1 MDTDPT
7 AYDKLVE
14 KYHPDMWAQ
23 VIHYLIEFMEK
34 HDALVDFE
42 WAKCHVVSSQV
53 FNDATSKL
61 MFDRND
67 DQSADFAE
75 NVLNTLLGEY
85 INDN

>member
-7 AYDKLVE
+7 LYHRERA
-14 KYHPDMWAQ
+14 KYHPDVWDK
-23 VIHYLIEFMEK
+23 VIQYLLDFLAK
-34 HDALVDFE
+34 YDALKDFE
-42 WAKCHVVSSQV
+42 WAKCHVASSQV

-75 NVLNTLLGEY
+75 NVFNTLLGEY
-85 INDN
+85 INDK

>member
-1 MDTDPT
+1 M
-7 AYDKLVE
+7 V
-14 KYHPDMWAQ
+14 Q
-23 VIHYLIEFMEK
+23 
-34 HDALVDFE
+34 HDAEDDLE
-42 WAKCHVVSSQV
+42 WAKCHVASSQV

-75 NVLNTLLGEY
+75 NVFNTLLGEY